1 MDKSSIALAVG
12 LLIVGGLTGVV
23 IERFAINPDS
33 ATSSSQLSL
42 NGAKQ
47 LLNDVTH
54 GQASA
59 EKVFPGPG
67 GLTGI
72 EVSMEGHPTI
82 AYATADGQ
90 YLVAGPVLNQQG
102 QDAAHAD
109 MIKLGLIPKPASAA
123 VLAEK
128 AAHADSF
135 VLGTKG
141 PELTA
146 FVDPNC
152 IYCHKFYEE
161 AKPLIAAGKL
171 RVRYVV
177 VAFLKPSSAGKAAAI
192 LGASD
197 PATAMAANEKGFDE
211 ATEEG
216 GITPAKNPDPA
227 TLAAVENNTKLL
239 SESGEVA
246 TPTLIYCN
254 AHNQA
259 VLAHGL
265 DRSSLADFVDHISSL
280 ENGACH

>member
-1 MDKSSIALAVG
+1 MEKSSIALAVG
-12 LLIVGGLTGVV
+12 LLIIGGLTGAV
-23 IERFAINPDS
+23 IERFAVMPT
-33 ATSSSQLSL
+33 ATTELSL
-42 NGAKQ
+42 SGANK
-47 LLNDVTH
+47 LLDAVTH

-72 EVSMEGHPTI
+72 EVSMQGHPTI
-82 AYATADGQ
+82 AFATGDGK
-90 YLVAGPVLNQQG
+90 YLVAGPVIDTKG
-102 QDAAHAD
+102 QDAAHAA
-109 MIKLGLIPKPASAA
+109 MIKLGLIAKPASALT
-123 VLAEK
+123 LAQK
-128 AAHADSF
+128 AAQADSF

-161 AKPLIAAGKL
+161 AQPLINAGKL
-171 RVRYVV
+171 RVRFVV
-177 VAFLKPSSAGKAAAI
+177 VAFLKPSSAPKAAAI
-192 LGASD
+192 LGAAN
-197 PATAMAANEKGFDE
+197 PAAAMAANEKGFDE

-216 GITPAKNPDPA
+216 GIAPAENPSAA
-227 TLAAVENNTKLL
+227 TMSALENNTKLL

-254 AHNQA
+254 AKGDA

-265 DRSSLADFVDHISSL
+265 DKESLADFVTHIGSL
-280 ENGACH
+280 NHGVCHP

>member
-12 LLIVGGLTGVV
+12 LLIIGGLTGAV
-23 IERFAINPDS
+23 IERFAISPDT
-33 ATSSSQLSL
+33 AMGQTLSL
-42 NGAKQ
+42 QGAKQ
-47 LLNDVTH
+47 LLNEVTH

-72 EVSMEGHPTI
+72 EVSMEGHSTI
-82 AYATADGQ
+82 AYATGDGQ
-90 YLVAGPVLNQQG
+90 YLVAGPVLNRQG

-109 MIKLGLIPKPASAA
+109 MIKLGLISKPATAA
-123 VLAEK
+123 TLAEK

-135 VLGTKG
+135 VLGSKG
-141 PELTA
+141 PEITA

-161 AKPLIAAGKL
+161 AQPLIAAGKL

-197 PATAMAANEKGFDE
+197 PAAAMAANEKSFDE

-216 GITPAKNPDPA
+216 GIAPAQHPDQA

-239 SESGEVA
+239 SDSGEVA

-254 AHNQA
+254 AQHQA

-265 DRSSLADFVDHISSL
+265 DSSSLADFVQHIGSL
-280 ENGACH
+280 ENGACQ

>member
-12 LLIVGGLTGVV
+12 LLIVGGLTGAV
-23 IERFAINPDS
+23 IERFAVNPDAALS
-33 ATSSSQLSL
+33 RPLSL
-42 NGAKQ
+42 QGAKQ

-72 EVSMEGHPTI
+72 ELSMEGHSTI
-82 AYATADGQ
+82 AYATGDGQ
-90 YLVAGPVLNQQG
+90 YLVAGPVLNRRG

-109 MIKLGLIPKPASAA
+109 MIKLGLIPKPATAA
-123 VLAEK
+123 TLAEK

-135 VLGTKG
+135 VLGSKG
-141 PELTA
+141 PEITA

-161 AKPLIAAGKL
+161 AQPLIAAGKL
-171 RVRYVV
+171 RVRYVL
-177 VAFLKPSSAGKAAAI
+177 VAFLKPSSAAKAVAI
-192 LGASD
+192 LEASD
-197 PATAMAANEKGFDE
+197 PAAAMAANEKGFDE

-216 GITPAKNPDPA
+216 GIRPARHPDQA

-254 AHNQA
+254 AQHQA
-259 VLAHGL
+259 VLTHGM
-265 DRSSLADFVDHISSL
+265 DSQSLADFVRHIGSLDH
-280 ENGACH
+280 GACH

>member
-12 LLIVGGLTGVV
+12 LLIIGGLTGAV
-23 IERFAINPDS
+23 IERFAISPDT
-33 ATSSSQLSL
+33 ATSQILSL
-42 NGAKQ
+42 QGAKQ
-47 LLNDVTH
+47 LLNEVTH

-82 AYATADGQ
+82 AYATGDGQ
-90 YLVAGPVLNQQG
+90 YLVAGPVLNRQG

-109 MIKLGLIPKPASAA
+109 MIKLGLIPKPATAA
-123 VLAEK
+123 TLAEK

-135 VLGTKG
+135 VLGSKG
-141 PELTA
+141 PEITA

-152 IYCHKFYEE
+152 IYCHKFYEQ
-161 AKPLIAAGKL
+161 AQPLIAAGKL

-197 PATAMAANEKGFDE
+197 PAAAMAANEKGFDE

-216 GITPAKNPDPA
+216 GIAPAQHPDQA

-239 SESGEVA
+239 SDSGEVA

-254 AHNQA
+254 AQHQA

-265 DRSSLADFVDHISSL
+265 DSSSLADFVQHIGSL
-280 ENGACH
+280 ENGDCQ

>member
-12 LLIVGGLTGVV
+12 LLIIGGLTGAV
-23 IERFAINPDS
+23 IERFATGPDT
-33 ATSSSQLSL
+33 AMGQTLSL
-42 NGAKQ
+42 QGAKQ
-47 LLNDVTH
+47 LLNEVTH
-54 GQASA
+54 GQANA

-72 EVSMEGHPTI
+72 EVSMQGHPTI
-82 AYATADGQ
+82 AYATGDGQ
-90 YLVAGPVLNQQG
+90 YLVAGPVLNRQG

-109 MIKLGLIPKPASAA
+109 MIKLGLISKPATAA
-123 VLAEK
+123 TLAEK

-135 VLGTKG
+135 VLGSKG

-152 IYCHKFYEE
+152 IYCHKFYEQ
-161 AKPLIAAGKL
+161 AQPLIAAGKL

-192 LGASD
+192 LGASN
-197 PATAMAANEKGFDE
+197 PAAAMAANEKGFDE

-216 GITPAKNPDPA
+216 GITPAQHPDQA

-239 SESGEVA
+239 SDSGEVA

-254 AHNQA
+254 AQHQT

-265 DRSSLADFVDHISSL
+265 DSSSLADFVQHIGSL
-280 ENGACH
+280 ENGACQ